1 MDKNE
6 VMHRPRHPAV
16 RINHFTSYFS
26 LKIGK
31 NLIIWFPHGIRASGG
46 GRWKDGRQVT
56 SGYSSSDW
64 WLLTDPCD
72 CDWQALTTT
81 PLALASAHC
90 WAQQV
95 VWRLAEIPNKMDIT
109 GKNNSRP
116 RGGECWARSAPPSH
130 SVPGFTNSAPFQDCG
145 IHSHSQANLLL
156 SKLWFSHICSLVDQ
170 GVNQTGERERE
181 GITVRMCGAACFQTL
196 HLILFNKAEKS
207 IAIFSKCSC

>member
-109 GKNNSRP
+109 GKTTAGPAEVNVGHVALLHHTACQGSLTLHRF
-116 RGGECWARSAPPSH
+116 RIVEYTATLRQTSYWASC
-130 SVPGFTNSAPFQDCG
+130 GFLTYA
-145 IHSHSQANLLL
+145 
-156 SKLWFSHICSLVDQ
+156 LWSIKGSTKQ
-170 GVNQTGERERE
+170 ERERE
-181 GITVRMCGAACFQTL
+181 
-196 HLILFNKAEKS
+196 KASQSECVALRVFKLS
-207 IAIFSKCSC
+207 I